1 MSNTHNQYHTG
12 EDTERLEALTEGVEI
27 PEDEEFSLESI
38 LAEFGRGEAE
48 PAPEEE
54 SAEILEEEEAQTIET
69 VISAVVRAETSDPTE
84 TAAAAAAPENGEA
97 EPVSDEAA
105 PEIAEPTTEPAQE
118 EEPVSLHKK
127 VLRFPGRFRREP
139 AEEEKSVIPPADE
152 DISAPLG
159 TPPAPEMEEEPE
171 ENLSEKNPPEENTS
185 EEESPLVALEDV
197 MSQTVGAVLE
207 EQEDAILDEP
217 VPLGERLQL
226 WAARAQRTV
235 AAVRRRIAEKK
246 SAPWQEPVE
255 EEEDEPEE
263 DLEFAAREEKRRC
276 KRVRRQMLLTAI
288 PMFLAVALTAVE
300 TWKPEWMPEL
310 WRGEVMLR
318 CGVMGGLL
326 LLTALCAMEVWRT
339 GWKSLRH
346 GKVRCE
352 AAAVLPL
359 LAVLGDCV
367 YCAVTGQAQHLP
379 LAAPVAVLIWLCLV
393 GQLLTASMRR
403 EIYRLTDLGG
413 CPPYAVAQTAAGAC
427 KQKGKIRGFYR
438 LSQEEDLSRRWQKVL
453 VPLVLA
459 ACTLLSGV
467 VCLGGERMDEFFW
480 VWSALLASSLPFS
493 LPLTGALPLRNL
505 NRRLGRSGCAVA
517 GYAGAAWAGGSRRM
531 VVGDS
536 DVFPPGTVSL
546 NGLKIYGE
554 EIGKVTSYAAT
565 VTRAAQSQLAPIFD
579 QMLMSEGG
587 HYEELQD
594 LHYYEEGGVE
604 GTIHGE
610 TVTMGSAYCM
620 KKLHITLPREL
631 KVKTG
636 VFLAVDGQ
644 LIAIFAIKYQP
655 SRNVEWALRALRRS
669 RIEPV
674 LAVRGANITP
684 GLLKRKFGVDAK
696 VVYPDISTRLALS
709 DLRGEKARCACAVL
723 YREGLMPFA
732 EMVTGSRRCRKVV
745 KAGTMLCWL
754 GSLCGLLLSYYL
766 TNAAA
771 YQSLTGGSLLLF
783 QLLWLLPVWLLASLI
798 KYE

>member
-1 MSNTHNQYHTG
+1 MSNTHNQHHSG
-12 EDTERLEALTEGVEI
+12 EETERLPNLKEGVEI
-27 PEDEEFSLESI
+27 PAEDEFSLESI

-48 PAPEEE
+48 PAPQEESTEIPSEADSRRVADLISTVVREE
-54 SAEILEEEEAQTIET
+54 SAEPSDLSSPPAASEKAEAVPASMEEVQMSAQLPPEPVQEEANL
-69 VISAVVRAETSDPTE
+69 P
-84 TAAAAAAPENGEA
+84 
-97 EPVSDEAA
+97 
-105 PEIAEPTTEPAQE
+105 
-118 EEPVSLHKK
+118 LHKK
-127 VLRFPGRFRREP
+127 VLRFPGKFRRETVS
-139 AEEEKSVIPPADE
+139 EKSVIPPVDE
-152 DISAPLG
+152 DISSPLG
-159 TPPAPEMEEEPE
+159 TPSAPEADEGIEDAAEEKSADGDSRE
-171 ENLSEKNPPEENTS
+171 EKPPLIS
-185 EEESPLVALEDV
+185 VEDV
-197 MSQTVGAVLE
+197 MSQTVDAVLE
-207 EQEDAILDEP
+207 DQEDAILDEP
-217 VPLGERLQL
+217 VPLTERLQL
-226 WAARAQRTV
+226 WATKAQRT
-235 AAVRRRIAEKK
+235 AAALRRRIAERKRV
-246 SAPWQEPVE
+246 PWQEPAE
-255 EEEDEPEE
+255 EEENEPEE

-276 KRVRRQMLLTAI
+276 KRLRRQMLLAAV
-288 PMFLAVALTAVE
+288 PMLLAVAVTAVE

-310 WRGEVMLR
+310 WHKEVLLR
-318 CGVMGGLL
+318 CGVMGGVL
-326 LLTALCAMEVWRT
+326 LLTALCAMEVWHT
-339 GWKSLRH
+339 GWKDLRS
-346 GKVRCE
+346 GKFHCE
-352 AAAVLPL
+352 AAAAVPL
-359 LAVLGDCV
+359 LAVLGDCI
-367 YCAVTGQAQHLP
+367 YCAVTGQTLHLP
-379 LAAPVAVLIWLCLV
+379 LAAPAAVLIWLCLV

-438 LSQEEDLSRRWQKVL
+438 LSQEEDFSRRWQKPL
-453 VPLVLA
+453 LPLVLA

-467 VCLGGERMDEFFW
+467 VCLSGKRTDEFFW
-480 VWSALLASSLPFS
+480 VWSALLTSSLPFS

-517 GYAGAAWAGGSRRM
+517 GYAGAAWAGYSRRM
-531 VVGDS
+531 VIGDT

-579 QMLMSEGG
+579 QLLMSEGG
-587 HYEELQD
+587 HYETLQD

-620 KKLHITLPREL
+620 KKLHINLPREL

-655 SRNVEWALRALRRS
+655 SRNVEWALRSLRRS

-709 DLRGEKARCACAVL
+709 DLCGEKAHRAYAVL

-732 EMVTGSRRCRKVV
+732 ETVTGSRRCRKVV
-745 KAGTMLCWL
+745 KAGTVLSLL

-766 TNAAA
+766 THAAA
-771 YQSLTGGSLLLF
+771 YQSLTGGSVLLF
-783 QLLWLLPVWLLASLI
+783 QLLWLLPIWLLASLI

>member
-1 MSNTHNQYHTG
+1 MSNTHNQNHSG
-12 EDTERLEALTEGVEI
+12 EDTERLETLAEDVEI
-27 PEDEEFSLESI
+27 PAEEEFSLESI

-48 PAPEEE
+48 PAPQEE
-54 SAEILEEEEAQTIET
+54 SAQASGEEETRHFEPDEPVAAPEEADALEETLAASAASDKAEPDAAVEEAAEPEEEEET
-69 VISAVVRAETSDPTE
+69 PL
-84 TAAAAAAPENGEA
+84 P
-97 EPVSDEAA
+97 
-105 PEIAEPTTEPAQE
+105 
-118 EEPVSLHKK
+118 LHKK
-127 VLRFPGRFRREP
+127 VLRFPGRFRREV
-139 AEEEKSVIPPADE
+139 EDTSIPPADE

-159 TPPAPEMEEEPE
+159 TPPAPEADEDGEAENGEEEGE
-171 ENLSEKNPPEENTS
+171 EIAG
-185 EEESPLVALEDV
+185 EEETPRVSLEDV

-207 EQEDAILDEP
+207 EQEDALLDEP

-226 WAARAQRTV
+226 WAAKAQRM
-235 AAVRRRIAEKK
+235 AKSVRRRIAERK
-246 SAPWQEPVE
+246 SAPWQEPLPV
-255 EEEDEPEE
+255 EEDEPEE

-276 KRVRRQMLLTAI
+276 KRLRRQMLLSAV
-288 PMFLAVALTAVE
+288 PMLLTVAATVVE
-300 TWKPEWMPEL
+300 TWKPEWMPAL
-310 WRGEVMLR
+310 WRQEVILR

-326 LLTALCAMEVWRT
+326 LLTALLAMEVWRT
-339 GWKSLRH
+339 GWKDLRK
-346 GKVRCE
+346 GKIRCE
-352 AAAVLPL
+352 TGAVLPL
-359 LAVLGDCV
+359 LAALGDCI
-367 YCAVTGQAQHLP
+367 YCAVTGQTLHLP

-413 CPPYAVAQTAAGAC
+413 CPPYAVSQTAAGAC

-438 LSQEEDLSRRWQKVL
+438 LSQEEDFSRRWQKVL

-467 VCLGGERMDEFFW
+467 VCLGGKRMDEFFW
-480 VWSALLASSLPFS
+480 VWSALLASSLPVS
-493 LPLTGALPLRNL
+493 LPLTGSLPLRNL

-517 GYAGAAWAGGSRRM
+517 GYTGAAWAGYSRRM

-579 QMLMSEGG
+579 QLLMSEGG
-587 HYEELQD
+587 HYEKLQD

-620 KKLHITLPREL
+620 KKLHINLPREL

-696 VVYPDISTRLALS
+696 VIYPDISTRLALS
-709 DLRGEKARCACAVL
+709 DLCGEKARGAYAIL

-732 EMVTGSRRCRKVV
+732 ETVTGSRRCRKVV
-745 KAGTMLCWL
+745 KAGTVLSWL

-766 TNAAA
+766 TNVAA
-771 YQSLTGGSLLLF
+771 YQSLNGGSLLLF

>member
-1 MSNTHNQYHTG
+1 MSNTHNHQYHTG
-12 EDTERLEALTEGVEI
+12 EEWERLSAAAENETLPDG
-27 PEDEEFSLESI
+27 EEFSLEAI

-48 PAPEEE
+48 PAMQEA
-54 SAEILEEEEAQTIET
+54 SAEVSSEEPKQHKSDASATDDGGSLERCSAGGREELL
-69 VISAVVRAETSDPTE
+69 SDPAEKPQSEE
-84 TAAAAAAPENGEA
+84 TAAEEDP
-97 EPVSDEAA
+97 PV
-105 PEIAEPTTEPAQE
+105 P
-118 EEPVSLHKK
+118 LHKK
-127 VLRFPGRFRREP
+127 VLRFPGRFRRE
-139 AEEEKSVIPPADE
+139 AEDERPLPPADE

-159 TPPAPEMEEEPE
+159 TPPAQERDAVGETAPEEIGEEP
-171 ENLSEKNPPEENTS
+171 
-185 EEESPLVALEDV
+185 PLVTLEEV
-197 MSQTVGAVLE
+197 MSQTVESVLE
-207 EQEDAILDEP
+207 EQEDALLEEP
-217 VPLGERLQL
+217 VPLTERLQL
-226 WAARAQRTV
+226 WGMKLQHTV
-235 AAVRRRIAEKK
+235 AAVRRRIAEKR
-246 SAPWQEPVE
+246 SAPWQELLS

-263 DLEFAAREEKRRC
+263 DLEFATREEKRRC
-276 KRVRRQMLLTAI
+276 KRLRRQMVFSALPMLLI
-288 PMFLAVALTAVE
+288 VAVTAVE
-300 TWKPEWMPEL
+300 TWEPAWLPEL
-310 WRGEVMLR
+310 WHNEVLLR
-318 CGVMGGLL
+318 CGLLGGLL
-326 LLTALCAMEVWRT
+326 LLTALLSMEVWRT
-339 GWKSLRH
+339 GWKLLRR
-346 GKVRCE
+346 GKIYCE
-352 AAAVLPL
+352 TALVLPL
-359 LAVLGDCV
+359 AAVLGDCI
-367 YCAVTGQAQHLP
+367 YCALAGQTLHLP
-379 LAAPVAVLIWLCLV
+379 LAAPVAVLIWLCLA

-413 CPPYAVAQTAAGAC
+413 CPPYAVSQTAAGAC
-427 KQKGKIRGFYR
+427 KQKGKLRGFYR
-438 LSQEEDLSRRWQKVL
+438 ISQEEDFSRRGQRVL

-459 ACTLLSGV
+459 CATLLSGV
-467 VCLGGERMDEFFW
+467 VCLGGQRMSEFFW
-480 VWSALLASSLPFS
+480 VWSALLTAALPIS
-493 LPLTGALPLRNL
+493 LPLIGALPLRNL
-505 NRRLGRSGCAVA
+505 NRRLSRSGCAVA

-565 VTRAAQSQLAPIFD
+565 VTRATQSQLAPIFE
-579 QMLMSEGG
+579 QMLLSEGG
-587 HYEELQD
+587 QYEELQD

-655 SRNVEWALRALRRS
+655 SRNVEWALRALRRN

-696 VVYPDISTRLALS
+696 VIYPDISTRLALS
-709 DLRGEKARCACAVL
+709 DLCGEKARGAYAVL

-732 EMVTGSRRCRKVV
+732 EIVTGSRRCRRVV
-745 KAGTMLCWL
+745 KSGTVLSWL
-754 GSLCGLLLSYYL
+754 GSLSGLALAYYL
-766 TNAAA
+766 TNVAA
-771 YQSLTGGSLLLF
+771 YQSLNGGSMLLF

>member
-1 MSNTHNQYHTG
+1 MSNTHNQYHSG
-12 EDTERLEALTEGVEI
+12 EDTERLETLTEGVEI
-27 PEDEEFSLESI
+27 PEEEEFSLESI

-48 PAPEEE
+48 PALPEESSEIPAEEETQGIEAVVSAVVQSDAAASTETAAVPAAPEKAETESAPAEAAEE
-54 SAEILEEEEAQTIET
+54 SAELSE
-69 VISAVVRAETSDPTE
+69 
-84 TAAAAAAPENGEA
+84 
-97 EPVSDEAA
+97 EPV
-105 PEIAEPTTEPAQE
+105 QE
-118 EEPVSLHKK
+118 EESVPLHKK
-127 VLRFPGRFRREP
+127 VLRFPGRFRRETP
-139 AEEEKSVIPPADE
+139 EETAILPEEESAIPPAEE

-159 TPPAPEMEEEPE
+159 TPPAPEVKEEPE
-171 ENLSEKNPPEENTS
+171 EDISEENPSEENTS
-185 EEESPLVALEDV
+185 EEESPLISVEDV

-207 EQEDAILDEP
+207 EQGDAILEEP
-217 VPLGERLQL
+217 VPLTERLQL
-226 WAARAQRTV
+226 WAAKAQRTV
-235 AAVRRRIAEKK
+235 ASVRRRIAQKK
-246 SAPWQEPVE
+246 SAPWQEPLL

-276 KRVRRQMLLTAI
+276 KRLRRQMLLSAV
-288 PMFLAVALTAVE
+288 PMLLTVAVTVVD
-300 TWKPEWMPEL
+300 TWEPKWMPEL
-310 WRGEVMLR
+310 WGEEVLLR

-326 LLTALCAMEVWRT
+326 LLTALLAMEVWRT
-339 GWKSLRH
+339 GWKDLRS
-346 GKVRCE
+346 GKIRCE
-352 AAAVLPL
+352 SASALPL

-367 YCAVTGQAQHLP
+367 YCAVTGQTLHLP
-379 LAAPVAVLIWLCLV
+379 LAGPVAVLIWLCLV

-467 VCLGGERMDEFFW
+467 VCLGGKRMDEFFW

-517 GYAGAAWAGGSRRM
+517 GYAGAAWAGCSRRM

-554 EIGKVTSYAAT
+554 EIGKVASYAAT
-565 VTRAAQSQLAPIFD
+565 VTRATQSQLAPIFD
-579 QMLMSEGG
+579 QLLMSEGG
-587 HYEELQD
+587 HYEKLQD

-696 VVYPDISTRLALS
+696 VVYPQDWHCRI
-709 DLRGEKARCACAVL
+709 
-723 YREGLMPFA
+723 FA
-732 EMVTGSRRCRKVV
+732 ERRRTGPMPC
-745 KAGTMLCWL
+745 C
-754 GSLCGLLLSYYL
+754 
-766 TNAAA
+766 
-771 YQSLTGGSLLLF
+771 TGRD
-783 QLLWLLPVWLLASLI
+783 
-798 KYE
+798 